1 MSRIAFLFG
10 LTQVYVLHMLRALG
24 VLMAVGLTAPQTGY
38 RYGGTFIG
46 AIICADG
53 IVVASDSRMTFM
65 DAADHAFGYLDGMPK
80 IYVDRGAAV
89 AMSGLTNLEGELFSS
104 FARRNDYL
112 LSRPVNEV
120 LFGFLVW
127 LPFKNNT
134 SVGLISAGFLDG
146 EPMICSKS
154 PMLAQRCSNSGYI
167 ASKDSPLLRETLTK
181 LGRIPNTN
189 EGAVALRAAIGQYSK
204 TDTTV
209 GGPTSILKLTHGAP
223 PQWLENPPTDRGLSQ
238 VCELVQEHRNGRLRI
253 MPLGDPQELERRLAA
268 SCPK

>member
-1 MSRIAFLFG
+1 
-10 LTQVYVLHMLRALG
+10 MLRTLC
-24 VLMAVGLTAPQTGY
+24 VLMAIGVTAPQPGN

-46 AIICADG
+46 AIICSGG

-65 DAADHAFGYLDGMPK
+65 DANDRAFDYLDGMPK

-89 AMSGLTNLEGELFSS
+89 AMSGLTDLEGELFSS

-112 LSRPVNEV
+112 LSRPVNEI

-146 EPMICSKS
+146 KPMICSKS
-154 PMLAQRCSNSGYI
+154 PVVPQDCSNSGYI
-167 ASKDSPLLRETLTK
+167 ASKDSPLLRETLMK

-189 EGAVALRAAIGQYSK
+189 EGAAALRAAIDQYSK
-204 TDTTV
+204 TDVTV
-209 GGPTSILKLTHGAP
+209 GGPISMLKLTNSAP
-223 PQWLENPPTDRGLSQ
+223 PQWLENPPTDRGLSH
-238 VCELVQEHRNGRLRI
+238 VCELVREHRNGRLRI
-253 MPLGDPQELERRLAA
+253 MPLGPPQELERRLAA